1 MLGRQNYLLR
11 PAETQAIFKSH
22 GMNPDSRLLKPAPP
36 GSNPPFAEPFFECL
50 GATACQAMDVSPY
63 EGAEIIHD
71 MNERLPSDWIEK
83 FDLVFDGGTL
93 EHVFQFPQALHNAMQ
108 LVKTGGWFASFTPAN
123 NWFGHG
129 FYQFSP
135 EVYFRALS
143 RQNGFS
149 KCAVFMVPEGLK
161 LSWYQVKD
169 PDELKTRT
177 NLINGLRTPL
187 LVIAKKAAP
196 TPPTL
201 RLQQS
206 DYLSYWSQKDPKLNT
221 GKVAQEA
228 NFTLR
233 LKDLLYRLM
242 PVFTRRLATLEAR
255 RWCHEYSIR
264 RSDMFQPIDK
274 SRLGE
279 VIASLP
285 ESC

>member
-11 PAETQAIFKSH
+11 PAETRAIFKSY
-22 GMNPDSRLLKPAPP
+22 GMEPDPRLLKSIPP

-50 GATACQAMDVSPY
+50 GATACQAMDVSSY

-71 MNERLPSDWIEK
+71 MNERLSADWFEK

-108 LVKTGGWFASFTPAN
+108 LVKVGGWFASFTPAN

-161 LSWYQVKD
+161 LTWYQVKD

-177 NLINGLRTPL
+177 NLINSLRTPL

-196 TPPTL
+196 TPPAL

-206 DYLSYWSQKDPKLNT
+206 DYLSYWSQSAPKLNT
-221 GKVAQEA
+221 GKVASEA

-255 RWCHEYSIR
+255 HWCHEYSIR
-264 RSDMFQPIDK
+264 RSGMYQPIDK

-285 ESC
+285 ENR